1 MYRENVTNDTSQV
14 LDKIWSDWYN
24 GEGPCANCPGR
35 DESGCYTPYF
45 GAGTLPAEIAFV
57 AETPGD
63 SRSTQTQNPD
73 NPCWDSVS
81 ENRAEETHSVDWLF
95 GHPQIPGK
103 FFNQYLGE
111 RYGFNDGSRV
121 GIYFT
126 NAKKCA
132 NIVGEDEEWKDEKA
146 RIDCRSHL
154 RPEIEAV
161 DPTVI
166 VPFGAKATEA
176 LYRSFGVDRSLR
188 KMAGEVLNTYQNN
201 SRYIVPSYH
210 WSGLQRNITN
220 LENISNADE
229 YWETLADE
237 ITAIV

>member
-1 MYRENVTNDTSQV
+1 MTANAPQV
-14 LDKIWSDWYN
+14 LANIWSDWYN

-35 DESGCYTPYF
+35 DGSGCHTPYF
-45 GAGTLPAEIAFV
+45 GAGTLPAEIAFI

-63 SRSTQTQNPD
+63 SRPTQTQSPD
-73 NPCWDSVS
+73 DPCWDSIS
-81 ENRAEETHSVDWLF
+81 ENHTEETHSVDWLF
-95 GHPQIPGK
+95 GHPQIPEK
-103 FFNQYLGE
+103 FFNRYLGDI
-111 RYGFNDGSRV
+111 YGFSDNSRV

-132 NIVGEDEEWKDEKA
+132 DIGGEDEGWKDEKA
-146 RIDCRSHL
+146 RVDCRLHL

-166 VPFGAKATEA
+166 VPFGTKATKA
-176 LYRSFGVDRSLR
+176 LYRGFDVDRSVG

-201 SRYIVPSYH
+201 SRYVVPSYH

-220 LENISNADE
+220 LGSVSDSDE
-229 YWETLADE
+229 YWEILADE
-237 ITAIV
+237 ITAVV